1 MIPYKARVPAVQTV
15 FFSEKREM
23 RAANRNPD
31 ILTDT
36 DIAQTLT
43 EQTPNRRQKGQD
55 IMGWQI
61 ILAIAV
67 PTAAVFIAA
76 IEARGRGKQDI
87 ADLRKD
93 HDHLAEKVDEVKAEV
108 KSNGDKIVQLTEGQG
123 EIKGNLDALLV
134 FIKTD
139 FAKGAAIKS
148 ADEPAG
154 V

>member
-1 MIPYKARVPAVQTV
+1 
-15 FFSEKREM
+15 
-23 RAANRNPD
+23 
-31 ILTDT
+31 
-36 DIAQTLT
+36 
-43 EQTPNRRQKGQD
+43 
-55 IMGWQI
+55 MGWQI

-108 KSNGDKIVQLTEGQG
+108 KSNGDKIVQLTEGQS

-139 FAKGAAIKS
+139 FAKVAPVKS

>member
-1 MIPYKARVPAVQTV
+1 
-15 FFSEKREM
+15 
-23 RAANRNPD
+23 
-31 ILTDT
+31 
-36 DIAQTLT
+36 
-43 EQTPNRRQKGQD
+43 
-55 IMGWQI
+55 MGWQI

-108 KSNGDKIVQLTEGQG
+108 KSNGDKIVQLAEGQG
-123 EIKGNLDALLV
+123 EIKGSLDTLLV

-139 FAKGAAIKS
+139 SAKGAAVKS
-148 ADEPAG
+148 ADEPVG
-154 V
+154 T